1 MCASMSLG
9 QYSSSETLMAG
20 VQAMTDQP
28 GFLHSTTDEDLERE
42 LLVSWMVSKHTFMC
56 SVLFA

>member
-1 MCASMSLG
+1 
-9 QYSSSETLMAG
+9 MAG